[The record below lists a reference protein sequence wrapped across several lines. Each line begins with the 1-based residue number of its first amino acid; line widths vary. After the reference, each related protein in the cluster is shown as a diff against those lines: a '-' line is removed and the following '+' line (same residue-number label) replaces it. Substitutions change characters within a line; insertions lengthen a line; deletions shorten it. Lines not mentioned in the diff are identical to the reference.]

1 MAETLSLVLILATIA
16 VIIGRA
22 FVMDRKAPDQ

>member
-1 MAETLSLVLILATIA
+1 MTETLSLVLILATIA
-16 VIIGRA
+16 VIIVRA